1 MNAPSDDIKDI
12 LLAAGDSSE
21 FSFDL
26 GDDLHVGVEPSK
38 PNVTRCVTISD
49 SPGFSP
55 MLGLTTVGYEYPF
68 IQILIRHID
77 YLDGYNLAN
86 DIKDYLHGR
95 ANETRNGSLYTL
107 IRCTG
112 NPAFL
117 EKNDS
122 GRFLFV
128 INFNLQRRA
137 A

>member
-1 MNAPSDDIKDI
+1 MNVPSDDIQEI
-12 LLAAGDSSE
+12 LTSAGDSSE

-26 GDDLHVGVEPSK
+26 GDDLHVGSEPSK
-38 PNVTRCVTISD
+38 PNITRCVTIMD
-49 SPGFSP
+49 APGLP
-55 MLGLTTVGYEYPF
+55 PWLGLSGVGYEYPS
-68 IQILIRHID
+68 IQIRVQHIRYI
-77 YLDGYNLAN
+77 DGYNLAN
-86 DIKDYLHGR
+86 SIKDYLHGR
-95 ANETRNGSLYTL
+95 ANETRNGSLYTA
-107 IRCTG
+107 IICTG